1 MKEIILFMVVLLA
14 GDMLFAQ
21 KKPDSKKPDEQI
33 KVNKEYDENGN
44 LIGYDS
50 TYVRSWSSDTT
61 LNLADMDVLR
71 REMESMMK
79 DGGFGSFFGDSTNF
93 AHDPFRD
100 LHKDFFERF
109 YRGIPDSAFNW
120 NDTTNIQIPGMEFPF
135 SDFDQMH
142 EQMMK
147 QFGQF
152 FQGDSINN
160 NWDQDFNFFFDQD
173 KFKDLKK
180 EFEDHFNQDKDSHI
194 QKMGITSNKNN
205 PGFNQ
210 SLDL

>member
-1 MKEIILFMVVLLA
+1 MVMLLA
-14 GDMLFAQ
+14 GSMVFAQ
-21 KKPDSKKPDEQI
+21 KKPDSKKQPDEQI

-61 LNLADMDVLR
+61 LNRTDLDAIR
-71 REMESMMK
+71 KEMESMMK
-79 DGGFGSFFGDSTNF
+79 GGGFGFFFGDSVDF

-109 YRGIPDSAFNW
+109 HGGIPDSAFNW
-120 NDTTNIQIPGMEFPF
+120 NDTTNMQFPF
-135 SDFDQMH
+135 SGFDQMH

-152 FQGDSINN
+152 FQGDSIRN
-160 NWDQDFNFFFDQD
+160 NWDQNFNFFFDQD
-173 KFKDLKK
+173 EFKDLKK
-180 EFEDHFNQDKDSHI
+180 EFEEHFNQNKDNHI
-194 QKMGITSNKNN
+194 QKMGITISKNN

-210 SLDL
+210 RLDL